1 MISGMGRPLRLQ
13 APRLHYYVVSECHSP
28 EFGFETEEDFSVY
41 LDLLS
46 RIRNRHGLQVFHY
59 VLLPNAA
66 HLFLKPGPRAPIA
79 RTMQWLN
86 WQYAL
91 DHNRRKG
98 KRGRFWLRRYRS
110 AAVEPG
116 TPALDLMAEMD
127 RGPLREG
134 MVDCPRAWNWG
145 SHSIY
150 AQGASNPLIDP
161 HPAYLGLAESPEE
174 RQKRYQD
181 LVKSYETISGQEPRP
196 DPYRRFIGSPSFG
209 RKISIRQKNRTLV
222 ASPDKA

>member
-1 MISGMGRPLRLQ
+1 MSCGMGRPLRLQ
-13 APRLHYYVVSECHSP
+13 APRLHYYVVSECNSP
-28 EFGFETEEDFSVY
+28 DFRFETEEDFSVY

-46 RIRNRHGLQVFHY
+46 RIRSRHGLQVFHY

-110 AAVEPG
+110 AAVELG
-116 TPALDLMAEMD
+116 RPALELMAEMD
-127 RGPLREG
+127 RAPLREG
-134 MVDCPRAWNWG
+134 LVDCPSAWKW
-145 SHSIY
+145 SAHSNL
-150 AQGASNPLIDP
+150 ALGAEDSLVDP
-161 HPAYLGLAESPEE
+161 HPAYRGLAEDSET
-174 RQKRYQD
+174 RQLCYRD
-181 LVKSYETISGQEPRP
+181 WVKSYEVLSGPESRP
-196 DPYRRFIGSPSFG
+196 DPYRRFIGSAAFG
-209 RKISIRQKNRTLV
+209 RKISNRQKKMTMPAV
-222 ASPDKA
+222 SDKE